1 MAMAYRTGLI
11 GLLRNSS
18 VIFAISIALGLALP
32 GPAAVSSVLLTPA
45 LILMMTFSLKEIDF
59 KARGGITGAL
69 VGFCLNYLIL
79 SGLILVMASPLDGP
93 LWQGFVVMAAVPPA
107 VAVLPLTKILD
118 GDLHLSL
125 YSEAIS
131 YLASIVIM
139 PGIIFLFTSRTGV
152 SFWSTMETALT
163 LILLPLV
170 LSRFIGGI
178 RIDPVLPINLG
189 FFIVTYTVL
198 GMNRDALLAGMGISA
213 LAAIAFTRTFVIGG
227 AVYTASIMAG
237 VPTKKRIS
245 YTLLGSYKN
254 LGLSAAVSLMLFGP
268 AAGLPSAAC
277 ILAETIFYIFLSM
290 ARHSLAGHDLPGKFA
305 RLK

>member
-1 MAMAYRTGLI
+1 MATAYRTGLI

-32 GPAAVSSVLLTPA
+32 GPAAMSSGLLTPA
-45 LILMMTFSLKEIDF
+45 LILMMTFSMKEIDF
-59 KARGGITGAL
+59 KARGSLKEAL
-69 VGFCLNYLIL
+69 IGFCLNYLIL
-79 SGLILVMASPLDGP
+79 SGLILVMAYSLDEP

-107 VAVLPLTKILD
+107 VAVLPLTRILD

-139 PGIIFLFTSRTGV
+139 PGVIFLFTSRTGV
-152 SFWSTMETALT
+152 SFLSTMETALT

-170 LSRFIGGI
+170 LSRLVGGL
-178 RIDPVLPINLG
+178 RIDPVIPINLG

-198 GMNRDALLAGMGISA
+198 GMNRDALLAGMGVST
-213 LAAIAFTRTFVIGG
+213 LAVIAFTRTFAIGG
-227 AVYTASIMAG
+227 AVYAASLAAG
-237 VPTKKRIS
+237 MPPEKRIS

-268 AAGLPSAAC
+268 AAGMPSAAC

-290 ARHSLAGHDLPGKFA
+290 ARHRLAGHDPA
-305 RLK
+305 